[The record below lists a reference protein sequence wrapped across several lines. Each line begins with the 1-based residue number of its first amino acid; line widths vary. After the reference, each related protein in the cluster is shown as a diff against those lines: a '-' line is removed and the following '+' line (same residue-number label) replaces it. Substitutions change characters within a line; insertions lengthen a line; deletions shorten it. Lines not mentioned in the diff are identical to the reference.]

1 MKTITKQTYS
11 NCWNS
16 SGWGDLPTVKIEVG
30 VREEGGGVCDML
42 GVETR
47 EWEFIGT
54 NWRDRDE
61 LEFVEWRT
69 HCEGK

>member
-1 MKTITKQTYS
+1 MR
-11 NCWNS
+11 
-16 SGWGDLPTVKIEVG
+16 V
-30 VREEGGGVCDML
+30 EGGGVCDML
-42 GVETR
+42 GIETR

-54 NWRDRDE
+54 NWRDRDW